1 MTTKMTIA
9 VSRVD
14 WHGNVHIGLKIEY
27 NRPLIE
33 ALKKLF
39 PEIRWCQQK
48 CLWHL
53 PYRAN
58 FIAELFQHFKGNYW
72 IDYKAYYEQMGKAKP
87 KATRPSEDLPEL
99 DEYRVKLI
107 EQYRKYLSS
116 KRYAES
122 TIKTYSEALRVF
134 FRFYHDKPIDE
145 IDNNDLIHFNNEYIL
160 KNRYS
165 QCYQNQVV
173 NAIKLFYRK
182 IQQRKLEIDLIE
194 RPRTE
199 KKLPNVLSKEEVKS
213 ILEALDNIKHK
224 TMLCLIYACGLR
236 RSELINLKINDIDSK
251 RGVLIIRQSKG
262 KKDRIVPL
270 SEKII
275 VLLREYYQIYKPEI
289 YLFEGQQV
297 GSSYSEKSL
306 ESVIKKAKQVA
317 KINKPVTLHWL
328 RHSYATHLLECGT
341 DLRYIQELMG
351 HKSSRTTE
359 IYTHVST
366 KSLQQIRS
374 PFDDL

>member
-1 MTTKMTIA
+1 M
-9 VSRVD
+9 
-14 WHGNVHIGLKIEY
+14 
-27 NRPLIE
+27 
-33 ALKKLF
+33 
-39 PEIRWCQQK
+39 
-48 CLWHL
+48 WHL

-58 FIAELFQHFKGNYW
+58 FIAELFQHFKGRYW
-72 IDYKAYYEQMGKAKP
+72 IDYKAYYEQMDMAKP
-87 KATRPSEDLPEL
+87 KATRPIEALPEL
-99 DEYRVKLI
+99 DEYRFKLI

-134 FRFYHDKPIDE
+134 FRFFHDKPIDE

-236 RSELINLKINDIDSK
+236 RSELIQLKINDIDSK

-270 SEKII
+270 SERII

-297 GSSYSEKSL
+297 GFSYSEKSL
-306 ESVIKKAKQVA
+306 ESVMKKAKQVA

-366 KSLQQIRS
+366 KSLQHIRS

>member
-1 MTTKMTIA
+1 MISKPTIGL
-9 VSRVD
+9 SRVD
-14 WHGNVHIGLKIEY
+14 WHGNVHIGLSIEY
-27 NRPLIE
+27 DRALIE
-33 ALKKLF
+33 ELKKLY
-39 PEIRWCQQK
+39 PEIRWCPQRR
-48 CLWHL
+48 LWHL
-53 PYRAN
+53 PYRHQ
-58 FIAELFQHFKGNYW
+58 FVGELFQHFKGRYW
-72 IDYKAYYEQMGKAKP
+72 IDYKAYYEQMDIQKAKT
-87 KATRPSEDLPEL
+87 ARPSESLPEL
-99 DEYRVKLI
+99 DEFREKLI
-107 EQYRKYLSS
+107 EQYRKYLFS

-134 FRFYHDKPIDE
+134 FRYFHDKPIDE
-145 IDNNDLIHFNNEYIL
+145 IDNADLIQFNNEYIL
-160 KNRYS
+160 KNAYS
-165 QCYQNQVV
+165 QAYQNQVV
-173 NAIKLFYRK
+173 NAVKLFYRK
-182 IQQRKLEIDLIE
+182 IQNRKLDPDVIE

-199 KKLPNVLSKEEVKS
+199 KKLPNVLSKEEVKM
-213 ILEALDNIKHK
+213 ILDALDNVKHK
-224 TMLCLIYACGLR
+224 TMLILIYACGLR
-236 RSELINLKINDIDSK
+236 RSELLNLKIKDIDSK
-251 RGVLIIRQSKG
+251 RGILIIRQSKG

-270 SEKII
+270 SERII
-275 VLLREYYQIYKPEI
+275 VLLRDYYQIYKPDI
-289 YLFEGQQV
+289 YLFEGQNV

-306 ESVIKKAKQVA
+306 ESVMKKAKQVA

>member
-1 MTTKMTIA
+1 M
-9 VSRVD
+9 
-14 WHGNVHIGLKIEY
+14 
-27 NRPLIE
+27 
-33 ALKKLF
+33 
-39 PEIRWCQQK
+39 
-48 CLWHL
+48 
-53 PYRAN
+53 
-58 FIAELFQHFKGNYW
+58 
-72 IDYKAYYEQMGKAKP
+72 
-87 KATRPSEDLPEL
+87 
-99 DEYRVKLI
+99 
-107 EQYRKYLSS
+107 
-116 KRYAES
+116 
-122 TIKTYSEALRVF
+122 
-134 FRFYHDKPIDE
+134 
-145 IDNNDLIHFNNEYIL
+145 IHFNNEYIL

-236 RSELINLKINDIDSK
+236 RSELIQLKINDIDSK

-270 SEKII
+270 SERII

-297 GSSYSEKSL
+297 GFSYSEKSL
-306 ESVIKKAKQVA
+306 ESVMKKAKQVA

-366 KSLQQIRS
+366 KSLEHIRS

>member
-1 MTTKMTIA
+1 MNSKPTIA

-14 WHGNVHIGLKIEY
+14 WYGNVHIGLQIQVNY
-27 NRPLIE
+27 TLIE
-33 ALKKLF
+33 ELKTAF
-39 PEIRWCQQK
+39 PEIRWSREK
-48 CLWHL
+48 RLWHL

-58 FIAELFQHFKGNYW
+58 FIAELFQHFKGRYW
-72 IDYKAYYEQMGKAKP
+72 IDYKAYYEQMDMAKP
-87 KATRPSEDLPEL
+87 KATRPIETLPEL
-99 DEYRVKLI
+99 DEYRFKLI

-134 FRFYHDKPIDE
+134 FRFYHDKPIAD
-145 IDNNDLIHFNNEYIL
+145 INNNDLIHFNNEYIL

-236 RSELINLKINDIDSK
+236 RSELIQLKINDIDSK

-270 SEKII
+270 SERII

-297 GSSYSEKSL
+297 GFSYSEKSL
-306 ESVIKKAKQVA
+306 ESVMKKAKQVA

-366 KSLQQIRS
+366 KSLQHIRS